1 MAHPEQQRFFE
12 QLAILFPDH
21 FVDNVNVLE
30 IGSQDINGTVRDFF
44 QPDANYLGLDL
55 GIAKGVD
62 WTIPGEL
69 IELPDQWAR
78 VCISTECF
86 EHAATWPQILL
97 NMIRITQENGLLILS
112 IAGHGRASHGTV
124 DSDLESSPWTTSYY
138 KNLGP
143 DDITEK
149 IRLGHYFKR
158 HGFQVNSEAGD
169 TYFWGIRSAGCLN
182 TFDDGW
188 QSPLDRLARAQGQLS
203 QAVNRHN
210 EMKAQLK
217 RAEEALVNRQN
228 EMKTQLKRAEEAL
241 ETCQQKFEA
250 IQVEIQLKIQQSQQ
264 KTSVMEESIRALEQE
279 VYDLKNSRIWRLTAP
294 LRKLKDGL
302 TGA

>member
-1 MAHPEQQRFFE
+1 MAHPEQQKFFE

-21 FVDNVNVLE
+21 FIDNVNVLE
-30 IGSQDINGTVRDFF
+30 IGSQDINGTVRDYF
-44 QPDANYLGLDL
+44 QPETNYLGLDL

-69 IELPDQWAR
+69 VELPDQWAR

-86 EHAATWPQILL
+86 EHAATWEQILL
-97 NMIRITQENGLLILS
+97 NMIRITQEDGLLILS

-124 DSDLESSPWTTSYY
+124 DSDVESSPLTTSYY

-143 DDITEK
+143 DDITQK

-169 TYFWGIRSAGCLN
+169 TYFWGIRSAGCVN
-182 TFDDGW
+182 TCDDGW

-217 RAEEALVNRQN
+217 RAEEAL
-228 EMKTQLKRAEEAL
+228 

-250 IQVEIQLKIQQSQQ
+250 IQVEIQVEIQKSQQ
-264 KTSVMEESIRALEQE
+264 QTSVMKESICALEQE
-279 VYDLKNSRIWRLTAP
+279 VYSLKNSRIWRLTAP

-302 TGA
+302 TKT

>member
-1 MAHPEQQRFFE
+1 MAHPEQQKFFE
-12 QLAILFPDH
+12 QLAIFFPDH
-21 FVDNVNVLE
+21 FIDNVNVLE
-30 IGSQDINGTVRDFF
+30 IGSQDINGTVRDYF
-44 QPDANYLGLDL
+44 QPAANYLGLDL

-69 IELPDQWAR
+69 VELPDQWAR

-86 EHAATWPQILL
+86 EHAATWEQILL
-97 NMIRITQENGLLILS
+97 NMIRITQEDGLMILS

-124 DSDLESSPWTTSYY
+124 DSDVESSPWTTSYY

-169 TYFWGIRSAGCLN
+169 TYFWGIRTAACVN
-182 TFDDGW
+182 TCDDGW

-217 RAEEALVNRQN
+217 
-228 EMKTQLKRAEEAL
+228 EMKDQLKRSEEAL
-241 ETCQQKFEA
+241 ETCQQKLGAIQME
-250 IQVEIQLKIQQSQQ
+250 IQVETQTSQQ
-264 KTSVMEESIRALEQE
+264 QTSEMKESIRTLEQE
-279 VYDLKNSRIWRLTAP
+279 VYSLKNSRIWRLTAP

-302 TGA
+302 TQA

>member
-21 FVDNVNVLE
+21 FIDNVNVLE

-112 IAGHGRASHGTV
+112 IAGHGRAGHGTL

-149 IRLGHYFKR
+149 IRLGHYFKC

-169 TYFWGIRSAGCLN
+169 TYFWGIRTAACVN

-228 EMKTQLKRAEEAL
+228 EMKAQLKRAEEAL
-241 ETCQQKFEA
+241 ETCQQKYEA

-279 VYDLKNSRIWRLTAP
+279 VYGLKNSRIWRLTAP

>member
-1 MAHPEQQRFFE
+1 
-12 QLAILFPDH
+12 
-21 FVDNVNVLE
+21 VNVLE

-69 IELPDQWAR
+69 VELPDQWAR

-86 EHAATWPQILL
+86 EHAATWAQILL
-97 NMIRITQENGLLILS
+97 NMIRITQENCLLILS

-124 DSDLESSPWTTSYY
+124 DSDVESSPLTTSYY

-143 DDITEK
+143 DDITQK

-169 TYFWGIRSAGCLN
+169 TYFWGIRSAACVN

-217 RAEEALVNRQN
+217 RAEEAL
-228 EMKTQLKRAEEAL
+228 
-241 ETCQQKFEA
+241 ETCQQKLEA
-250 IQVEIQLKIQQSQQ
+250 IQVEIQMEIQTSQQ
-264 KTSVMEESIRALEQE
+264 QTSVMKESLRALEQE
-279 VYDLKNSRIWRLTAP
+279 VYSLRNSRIWRLTAP

-302 TGA
+302 TQA

>member
-21 FVDNVNVLE
+21 FIDNVNVLE

-69 IELPDQWAR
+69 VELPNQWAR

-86 EHAATWPQILL
+86 EHAETWPQILL

-112 IAGHGRASHGTV
+112 FAGHGRASHGTV
-124 DSDLESSPWTTSYY
+124 DSDVESSPLTTSYY

-143 DDITEK
+143 DDITQK

-169 TYFWGIRSAGCLN
+169 TYFWGIRSAGCVN

-228 EMKTQLKRAEEAL
+228 EMKAQLKRAEEAL

-279 VYDLKNSRIWRLTAP
+279 VYGLKNSRIWRLTAP

>member
-21 FVDNVNVLE
+21 FIDNVNVLE

-69 IELPDQWAR
+69 VELPDQWAR

-86 EHAATWPQILL
+86 EHAATWAQILL

-124 DSDLESSPWTTSYY
+124 DSDVESSPLTTSYY

-143 DDITEK
+143 DDITQK
-149 IRLGHYFKR
+149 IKLGHYFKR

-169 TYFWGIRSAGCLN
+169 TYFWGIRSAGCVN

-210 EMKAQLK
+210 VMKA
-217 RAEEALVNRQN
+217 
-228 EMKTQLKRAEEAL
+228 QLKRAEEAL
-241 ETCQQKFEA
+241 ETCQQKLEA
-250 IQVEIQLKIQQSQQ
+250 IQVEIQEEIQKSQQ
-264 KTSVMEESIRALEQE
+264 QTSVMKESIRALEQE
-279 VYDLKNSRIWRLTAP
+279 VYGLKNSRIWRLTAP

-302 TGA
+302 TQA

>member
-21 FVDNVNVLE
+21 FIDNVNVLE

-69 IELPDQWAR
+69 VELPDQWAR

-86 EHAATWPQILL
+86 EHAATWAQILL

-124 DSDLESSPWTTSYY
+124 DSDVESSPLTTSYY

-149 IRLGHYFKR
+149 IRLGHYFQR
-158 HGFQVNSEAGD
+158 HGFQVNSDAGD
-169 TYFWGIRSAGCLN
+169 TYFWGIRSAGCVN

-188 QSPLDRLARAQGQLS
+188 HSPLDRLARAQGQLS

-228 EMKTQLKRAEEAL
+228 EMKAQLKRAEEAL

-264 KTSVMEESIRALEQE
+264 KTSVMEESIRDLEQE
-279 VYDLKNSRIWRLTAP
+279 VYGLKNSRIWRLTAP

-302 TGA
+302 TQA

>member
-1 MAHPEQQRFFE
+1 MAHPEQQKFFE
-12 QLAILFPDH
+12 QLAICFPDH
-21 FVDNVNVLE
+21 FIDNVNVLE
-30 IGSQDINGTVRDFF
+30 IGSQDINGTVRDYF
-44 QPDANYLGLDL
+44 QPAANYLGLDL

-112 IAGHGRASHGTV
+112 IAGHGRAGHGTL

-169 TYFWGIRSAGCLN
+169 TYFWGIRSAGCVN

-228 EMKTQLKRAEEAL
+228 EMKAQLKRAEEAL

-279 VYDLKNSRIWRLTAP
+279 VYGLKNSRIWRLTAP

>member
-21 FVDNVNVLE
+21 FIDNVNVLE

-69 IELPDQWAR
+69 VELPDQWAR

-86 EHAATWPQILL
+86 EHAATWVQILL

-124 DSDLESSPWTTSYY
+124 DSDMESSPWTTSYY

-169 TYFWGIRSAGCLN
+169 TYFWGIRSAACVN

-228 EMKTQLKRAEEAL
+228 EMKAQLKRAEEAL
-241 ETCQQKFEA
+241 ETCQQKLEA
-250 IQVEIQLKIQQSQQ
+250 IQVEIQVEIQKSQQ
-264 KTSVMEESIRALEQE
+264 QTSVMKESIRALEQE
-279 VYDLKNSRIWRLTAP
+279 VYGLKNSRIWRLTAP

-302 TGA
+302 TQA

>member
-1 MAHPEQQRFFE
+1 MAHPEQQSFFE

-69 IELPDQWAR
+69 IELPDHWAR

-112 IAGHGRASHGTV
+112 IAGHGRAGHGTV

-169 TYFWGIRSAGCLN
+169 TYFWGIRSAACVN

-217 RAEEALVNRQN
+217 
-228 EMKTQLKRAEEAL
+228 EMKAQLKRSEEAL
-241 ETCQQKFEA
+241 ETCQQKLGAIQLE
-250 IQVEIQLKIQQSQQ
+250 IQVEIQTSQQ
-264 KTSVMEESIRALEQE
+264 QTSEMKESIRALEQE
-279 VYDLKNSRIWRLTAP
+279 AYSLKNSRIWRLTAP

-302 TGA
+302 TGGLKAN

>member
-1 MAHPEQQRFFE
+1 MAHPEQQKFFE
-12 QLAILFPDH
+12 QLAICFPDH
-21 FVDNVNVLE
+21 FIDNVNVLE
-30 IGSQDINGTVRDFF
+30 IGSQDINGTVRDYF
-44 QPDANYLGLDL
+44 QPAANYLGLDL

-69 IELPDQWAR
+69 VELPDQWAR

-112 IAGHGRASHGTV
+112 IAGHGRAGHGTL

-169 TYFWGIRSAGCLN
+169 TYFWGIRSAGCVN
-182 TFDDGW
+182 TCDDGW

-228 EMKTQLKRAEEAL
+228 EMKAQLKRAEEAL

-279 VYDLKNSRIWRLTAP
+279 VYGLKNSRIWRLTAP

>member
-21 FVDNVNVLE
+21 FIDNVNVLE

-69 IELPDQWAR
+69 PDQWAR

-86 EHAATWPQILL
+86 EHAATWAQILL

-124 DSDLESSPWTTSYY
+124 DSDVGSSPLTTSYY

-143 DDITEK
+143 DDITQK

-169 TYFWGIRSAGCLN
+169 TYFWGIRSAACVN

-217 RAEEALVNRQN
+217 RAEE
-228 EMKTQLKRAEEAL
+228 EL
-241 ETCQQKFEA
+241 ETCQEKLEA
-250 IQVEIQLKIQQSQQ
+250 IKVEIQMEIQTSQQ
-264 KTSVMEESIRALEQE
+264 QTSVMKESLRALEQE
-279 VYDLKNSRIWRLTAP
+279 VYSLRNSRIWRLTAP

-302 TGA
+302 TQA

>member
-1 MAHPEQQRFFE
+1 MAHPEQQKFFE
-12 QLAILFPDH
+12 QLAICFPDH
-21 FVDNVNVLE
+21 FIDNVNVLE
-30 IGSQDINGTVRDFF
+30 IGSQDINGTVRDYF
-44 QPDANYLGLDL
+44 QPAANYLGLDL

-112 IAGHGRASHGTV
+112 IAGHGRAGHGTL

-169 TYFWGIRSAGCLN
+169 TYFWGIRSAGCVN

-228 EMKTQLKRAEEAL
+228 EMKAQLKLAEEAL

-279 VYDLKNSRIWRLTAP
+279 VYGLKNSRIWRLTAP

>member
-21 FVDNVNVLE
+21 FIDNVNVLE

-69 IELPDQWAR
+69 VELPDQWAR

-86 EHAATWPQILL
+86 EHAATWAQILL

-124 DSDLESSPWTTSYY
+124 DSDVESSPLTTSYY

-169 TYFWGIRSAGCLN
+169 TYFWGVRSAGCVN

-217 RAEEALVNRQN
+217 RAEEALENRQN
-228 EMKTQLKRAEEAL
+228 EMKAQLKRAEEAL

-279 VYDLKNSRIWRLTAP
+279 VYGLKNSRIWRLTAP

-302 TGA
+302 TQA